1 MRESQSNGPAFSE
14 CEAVALEGIQVMMSD
29 VKPLVSLGKIVGSGR
44 DSRVKSEKSHL
55 VPRFVKQS
63 LARLVAKKMLKAS
76 RSSYSL
82 TARGLAFAR
91 SPRSLVARS

>member
-1 MRESQSNGPAFSE
+1 MRGSQSHHRAFSE
-14 CEAVALEGIQVMMSD
+14 GEAVALEGIQVMMSD
-29 VKPLVSLGKIVGSGR
+29 VKPLVSLRKIVGSVR
-44 DSRVKSEKSHL
+44 DRRVKSEKSHL

-63 LARLVAKKMLKAS
+63 PARLVAKKMLKAS

-91 SPRSLVARS
+91 NPRSIVARS